1 MRRLEKHAIA
11 VNSTHGLR
19 SVPDP
24 KKTAKALQ
32 AMGTKGDNIL
42 AHINAEEATL
52 LDMLADGKLDGGG
65 INPTTGLKS
74 FGMADGESGRSG
86 GDANA
91 GGVGGGPTGGQT
103 GGGIGGNTAGG
114 QGGLGG
120 GYGGAGEGDR
130 GAPSS
135 GENVIGDPERGGG
148 IARSR
153 GLQSVEA
160 LGPTGRNVNQAS
172 SVMAGRAPSWS
183 DWGNDAIGHGAPGN
197 FAGSRVAN
205 AIVGTLGGL
214 VAGPIGA
221 GLASLAHNVSLGG
234 RTMANTAPGVIGGL
248 VAGAPGRMAAT
259 EIADAVM
266 GVKSYDRTMS
276 QAERDA
282 KDKASIES
290 ARNGTTG
297 TPGSPGAGPGGGPN
311 PGSSDGAGAGTEYVM
326 APPAPAAPPTVNAS
340 AALAD
345 GWDEAGFLSRN
356 PEVRKAVESG
366 TWTSGRSFNQAY
378 KAQAGANYD
387 TAKRL
392 GLVSPYRDD
401 MLAAAPGV
409 AVPYRG
415 V

>member
-32 AMGTKGDNIL
+32 AMGTRGDNIL

-74 FGMADGESGRSG
+74 FGDNDDDDGNTGNTS
-86 GDANA
+86 NA
-91 GGVGGGPTGGQT
+91 GENTGGMSGAPGSGVAGPEGPGTGRGDGPGQDGLGSDYSGPFGGRGFHPENNPEAGGGR
-103 GGGIGGNTAGG
+103 A
-114 QGGLGG
+114 
-120 GYGGAGEGDR
+120 R
-130 GAPSS
+130 G
-135 GENVIGDPERGGG
+135 
-148 IARSR
+148 R
-153 GLQSVEA
+153 GLASVDA
-160 LGPTGRNVNQAS
+160 LGVTGRNVNAAS
-172 SVMAGRAPSWS
+172 SVMAGLDPTWS
-183 DWGNDAIGHGAPGN
+183 DTFNDAIGYKAPGG
-197 FAGSRVAN
+197 FPGSRVAN

-214 VAGPIGA
+214 VAGPVGA
-221 GLASLAHNVSLGG
+221 GLASLAHNVTMGG
-234 RTMANTAPGVIGGL
+234 RTMANTAPGVVGGL

-266 GVKSYDRTMS
+266 GVKSYDKPMTENDRARRG
-276 QAERDA
+276 AELDA
-282 KDKASIES
+282 A
-290 ARNGTTG
+290 ATG
-297 TPGSPGAGPGGGPN
+297 TPGAPGGPGGGPN
-311 PGSSDGAGAGTEYVM
+311 PGSSDGAGAGTDYVM
-326 APPAPAAPPTVNAS
+326 APPPAAAPPTV
-340 AALAD
+340 AAAAAPAD

-356 PEVRKAVESG
+356 PEVAKAVESG
-366 TWTSGRSFNQAY
+366 TWTSGRSFNTAY

-387 TAKRL
+387 TAKAL
-392 GLVSPYRDD
+392 KLISPYRDD

-415 V
+415 